1 MSVSSSSAQGLTA
14 LSATLL
20 SLSTIAIALR
30 FYARHT
36 QKARVESDDWIM
48 IPCLLL
54 FIGTTGCT
62 FFGVHKKALG
72 YPTSKDPKEVIE
84 TAEMTLRVYFV
95 SNIFSTTT
103 LGFTKIGAL
112 LFFRRIFCKPGRR
125 RTFFAHLTLTTIIF
139 VALWTVAL
147 NVFSGLQCGTHFSAL
162 WSRARDFEQYCYR
175 TSWRFLLSL
184 AVSDFLLEVWILSL
198 PIPQIWAIQTSVKRR
213 FGIMGAFLLALVGL
227 LACITRLAIT
237 IQNFHAGPKA
247 ISEGRLVI
255 TKQWHMSVL
264 ENGLSLIAVN
274 LPSIWCLFTKSKPES
289 ILRSVRG
296 RFSLHS
302 RQPYTTS
309 VGKPGLHSRLSSLSN
324 NETVLTSSPS
334 HSGHPKV
341 QSIETYAM
349 YDIDER
355 DQGARLPQG
364 QIQITD
370 RITQSAV
377 HV

>member
-1 MSVSSSSAQGLTA
+1 MSDKSSQS
-14 LSATLL
+14 
-20 SLSTIAIALR
+20 
-30 FYARHT
+30 
-36 QKARVESDDWIM
+36 
-48 IPCLLL
+48 
-54 FIGTTGCT
+54 
-62 FFGVHKKALG
+62 GVHKKALG
-72 YPTSKDPKEVIE
+72 YPTPKDPKDVIE
-84 TAEMTLRVYFV
+84 TAEMTLKASYRLY
-95 SNIFSTTT
+95 
-103 LGFTKIGAL
+103 A
-112 LFFRRIFCKPGRR
+112 RRIVANVWVSVGQNKEERLR
-125 RTFFAHLTLTTIIF
+125 NSTLSDLGHPN
-139 VALWTVAL
+139 VGQARSKGDQRGTV
-147 NVFSGLQCGTHFSAL
+147 
-162 WSRARDFEQYCYR
+162 
-175 TSWRFLLSL
+175 
-184 AVSDFLLEVWILSL
+184 
-198 PIPQIWAIQTSVKRR
+198 
-213 FGIMGAFLLALVGL
+213 
-227 LACITRLAIT
+227 
-237 IQNFHAGPKA
+237 
-247 ISEGRLVI
+247 
-255 TKQWHMSVL
+255 QWHMSVL

-274 LPSIWCLFTKSKPES
+274 LPSLWCLFTKVKPES

-324 NETVLTSSPS
+324 NEPVLTSSPS

>member
-1 MSVSSSSAQGLTA
+1 
-14 LSATLL
+14 
-20 SLSTIAIALR
+20 
-30 FYARHT
+30 
-36 QKARVESDDWIM
+36 
-48 IPCLLL
+48 
-54 FIGTTGCT
+54 
-62 FFGVHKKALG
+62 
-72 YPTSKDPKEVIE
+72 
-84 TAEMTLRVYFV
+84 
-95 SNIFSTTT
+95 
-103 LGFTKIGAL
+103 
-112 LFFRRIFCKPGRR
+112 
-125 RTFFAHLTLTTIIF
+125 
-139 VALWTVAL
+139 
-147 NVFSGLQCGTHFSAL
+147 
-162 WSRARDFEQYCYR
+162 
-175 TSWRFLLSL
+175 
-184 AVSDFLLEVWILSL
+184 
-198 PIPQIWAIQTSVKRR
+198 
-213 FGIMGAFLLALVGL
+213 
-227 LACITRLAIT
+227 
-237 IQNFHAGPKA
+237 
-247 ISEGRLVI
+247 
-255 TKQWHMSVL
+255 MSVL